1 MTSLSHSTGSFV
13 SARRAFA
20 TLAVLTLIT
29 CVSYMDRVMLGAL
42 APLVKAEFALS
53 DTELGL
59 LTGFAFTLFYAV
71 CGIPLARYADRG
83 SRRALISVSLAVWSA
98 MTAACGLAQNYF
110 QLLVARFA
118 VGVGEAGSAPASF
131 SLISDLY
138 PSQRRP
144 MAFGVYLSG
153 TMLGIVL
160 GLALAGWLG
169 VRYGWRWAFYLL
181 GLPGLLLALVAY
193 RFIAEPPRGAFDVQR
208 GAAVTSVDTRT
219 ALTLLAANRPL
230 VWLTLGNGLQ
240 AFSVLGMSQWLPSFF
255 VRTHKLS
262 LGTIALF
269 FGVAFGF
276 GMLLGQI
283 VGGLFGSR
291 LARRNPTTLTVS
303 IAASVAV
310 APCYILALWLP
321 NARGAIAMTF
331 VAAFVG
337 ALINPSAAA
346 AGQTLV
352 EPHLRAT
359 AQAVINLAV
368 SFVGMGLGVLFVGM
382 LSDALR
388 PTLKEDS
395 LRYALT
401 IAQVMTLLA
410 ALCFAAA
417 SRATLESGDQIGRM
431 QPVARLSGPLRREK

>member
-1 MTSLSHSTGSFV
+1 MALGSSLLVTP
-13 SARRAFA
+13 RRA
-20 TLAVLTLIT
+20 AVTVAMLTLIT

-42 APLVKAEFALS
+42 APLVKAEFTLS
-53 DTELGL
+53 DTQLGI
-59 LTGFAFTLFYAV
+59 LTGFAFTLFYAI
-71 CGIPLARYADRG
+71 CGIPMARYADRG
-83 SRRALISVSLAVWSA
+83 SRRALISLSLALWSA
-98 MTAACGLAQNYF
+98 MTAACGLAQSYV
-110 QLLVARFA
+110 QLLLARFA

-131 SLISDLY
+131 SLMSDLY
-138 PSQRRP
+138 PAQRRP
-144 MAFGVYLSG
+144 LVFGIYLSG

-169 VRYGWRWAFYLL
+169 VRFGWRWAFYLL
-181 GLPGLLLALVAY
+181 GLPGILLAALAY
-193 RFIAEPPRGAFDVQR
+193 RVIVEAPRGAHDVQR
-208 GAAVTSVDTRT
+208 SGASTAVDTRT
-219 ALTLLAANRPL
+219 ALTLLITNRPL
-230 VWLTLGNGLQ
+230 VWLTIANGLQ

-255 VRTHKLS
+255 VRTHELP
-262 LGTIALF
+262 LQTIALF

-283 VGGLFGSR
+283 AGGILGSR
-291 LARRNPTTLTVS
+291 LARRNPTTLAVS

-310 APCYILALWLP
+310 APCYVLALWLP
-321 NARGAIAMTF
+321 NASGAIAATF

-368 SFVGMGLGVLFVGM
+368 SSVGMGLGVLLVGM
-382 LSDALR
+382 LSDALQ
-388 PTLKEDS
+388 PAFKDES

-401 IAQVMTLLA
+401 AAQVMTLLA
-410 ALCFAAA
+410 ALCFAAS
-417 SRATLESGDQIGRM
+417 SRAALATRLQAT
-431 QPVARLSGPLRREK
+431 QPPGERGAETQGSTS